1 MKRLFSVLLALSMLT
16 GAFSGLCMAQSD
28 GSELS
33 GFIADISYFLTAY
46 AENDAQSDELA
57 GKVVVACVGDS
68 ITKGIGTDGK
78 PLRNYP
84 TVLGDARNK
93 QPK

>member
-33 GFIADISYFLTAY
+33 GFIADLSY
-46 AENDAQSDELA
+46 
-57 GKVVVACVGDS
+57 
-68 ITKGIGTDGK
+68 IPDGVC
-78 PLRNYP
+78 RE
-84 TVLGDARNK
+84 
-93 QPK
+93 